1 MVTSFVENLRW
12 TIVAPLPAIMVLDIL
27 TLNANLLSSKVAKA
41 AIAFAVSHVC
51 SHADLLKVQTSLC
64 GNYLSLLSL
73 LTICI
78 KQVNFD
84 DRNSCERNG

>member
-12 TIVAPLPAIMVLDIL
+12 TIVAPLPTIMVLDIL

-51 SHADLLKVQTSLC
+51 SHADLLKVQTSC

-73 LTICI
+73 LTIHI

-84 DRNSCERNG
+84 DHDSCERNG